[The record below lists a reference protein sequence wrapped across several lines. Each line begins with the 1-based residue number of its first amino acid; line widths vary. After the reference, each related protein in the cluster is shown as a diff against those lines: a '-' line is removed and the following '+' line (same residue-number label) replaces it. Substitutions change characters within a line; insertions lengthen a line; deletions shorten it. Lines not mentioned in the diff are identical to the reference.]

1 MSDVLTQKSL
11 QKMKQK
17 LQQNMTNISASS
29 LKKVSKK
36 TTLRNA
42 IEEMSDEI
50 EALQKAGLSY
60 SQIADELEKVGLKTK
75 GNTLKTYILRMKNS
89 GAESRNQE
97 RSVSKPVVVAAPVVK
112 PVAAPV
118 VTPAPVVEPAPAPV
132 AAPEP
137 AATKVI
143 IKPATTAPAAK
154 YKAPVAGS
162 EEFDK
167 LGF

>member
-17 LQQNMTNISASS
+17 LQNNMTNISVSE
-29 LKKVSKK
+29 LKTARKK

-42 IEEMSDEI
+42 IEAMSDEI
-50 EALQKAGLSY
+50 ESLQKAGLSY

-112 PVAAPV
+112 PVAAP
-118 VTPAPVVEPAPAPV
+118 
-132 AAPEP
+132 EP

-143 IKPATTAPAAK
+143 IKPAAQAPAQK
-154 YKAPVAGS
+154 HKAPVAGS
-162 EEFDK
+162 KEFDE